1 LTFSPI
7 LMANKTAL
15 ITGASSGIGKA
26 TALAFA
32 GAGIDLALIGR
43 SAERLAPVAEAATAL
58 GVKARTYELDL
69 SQLAGVRDRVTQI
82 VAECGQ
88 VDIVV
93 NSAGAAYT
101 NHLMDIPLDAWQ
113 RTLDLNLS
121 SVLQV
126 IQGVL
131 PQMRSQKSGTIVN
144 LISIAG
150 RQTFPDW
157 GAYCVS
163 KFGLVALSQV
173 LAAEERANGIRVTA
187 IYPGSVN
194 TALWDQP
201 EVQADFDRA
210 AMLDADTVAA
220 SILYAVTAPAV
231 ATIEELTIMPS
242 AGVF

>member
-1 LTFSPI
+1 MT
-7 LMANKTAL
+7 NKIAL
-15 ITGASSGIGKA
+15 ITGASSGIGRA
-26 TALAFA
+26 TALTFA
-32 GAGIDLALIGR
+32 AAGIDLALIGR
-43 SAERLAPVAEAATAL
+43 STDRLQPVVAAATQL
-58 GVKARTYELDL
+58 GVKVRSYQLDL
-69 SQLAGVRDRVTQI
+69 AQLASVREQVAQI
-82 VAECGQ
+82 VAEWGR
-88 VDIVV
+88 VDILV
-93 NSAGAAYT
+93 NNAGAAYT
-101 NHLMDIPLDAWQ
+101 NHLMDIPLAAWQ
-113 RTLDLNLS
+113 QTIDLNLT

-126 IQGVL
+126 VQGVL
-131 PQMRSQKSGTIVN
+131 PAMRTQKSGTIIN

-194 TALWDQP
+194 TALWDKP

-220 SILYAVTAPAV
+220 SILYAATAPMV

>member
-1 LTFSPI
+1 
-7 LMANKTAL
+7 MANKIAL
-15 ITGASSGIGKA
+15 ITGASSGIGRA

-32 GAGIDLALIGR
+32 GAGIDLALVGR
-43 SAERLAPVAEAATAL
+43 STDRLQPVVAAATQL
-58 GVKARTYELDL
+58 GVKARSYAVDLAEL
-69 SQLAGVRDRVTQI
+69 ATVRDRVGQI
-82 VAECGQ
+82 VAEWGQ
-88 VDIVV
+88 VDILV
-93 NSAGAAYT
+93 NNAGAAYT
-101 NHLMDIPLDAWQ
+101 SQLADIPLAAWQ
-113 RTLDLNLS
+113 QTLDLNLT
-121 SVLQV
+121 SVLQAV
-126 IQGVL
+126 QAVL
-131 PQMRSQKSGTIVN
+131 PQMRSQKAGTIVN

-157 GAYCVS
+157 GAYCAS

-220 SILYAVTAPAV
+220 AILYAVNAPMA

>member
-1 LTFSPI
+1 
-7 LMANKTAL
+7 MANKIAL
-15 ITGASSGIGKA
+15 ITGASSGIGRA

-32 GAGIDLALIGR
+32 GAGIDLALVGR
-43 SAERLAPVAEAATAL
+43 STDRLQPVVAAATQL
-58 GVKARTYELDL
+58 GVQARSYALDL
-69 SQLAGVRDRVTQI
+69 SQLANLREQVAKI
-82 VAECGQ
+82 VAEWGR
-88 VDIVV
+88 VDILV
-93 NSAGAAYT
+93 NNAGAAYT
-101 NHLMDIPLDAWQ
+101 NHLVDMPLAAWQ
-113 RTLDLNLS
+113 QTIDLNLT

-126 IQGVL
+126 VQGVL
-131 PQMRSQKSGTIVN
+131 PAMRAQKSGTIVN

-173 LAAEERANGIRVTA
+173 LAAEERAHGIRVTA

-194 TALWDQP
+194 TALWDRP
-201 EVQADFDRA
+201 EVQADFDRS

-220 SILYAVTAPAV
+220 SILYVATAPMA

>member
-1 LTFSPI
+1 
-7 LMANKTAL
+7 MAHKIAL

-43 SAERLAPVAEAATAL
+43 SAERLAPVAEAAIAL

-82 VAECGQ
+82 VAEWGQ

-93 NSAGAAYT
+93 NNAGAAYT

-194 TALWDQP
+194 TALWDRP

>member
-1 LTFSPI
+1 
-7 LMANKTAL
+7 MANKIAL
-15 ITGASSGIGKA
+15 ITGASSGIGRA

-32 GAGIDLALIGR
+32 GAGIDLALVGR
-43 SAERLAPVAEAATAL
+43 STDRLQPVVEAATQL
-58 GVKARTYELDL
+58 GVKARSYAVDLAEL
-69 SQLAGVRDRVTQI
+69 ATVRDRIGQI
-82 VAECGQ
+82 VAEWGQ
-88 VDIVV
+88 VDILV
-93 NSAGAAYT
+93 NNAGAAYT
-101 NHLMDIPLDAWQ
+101 SQLADIPLAGWQ
-113 RTLDLNLS
+113 QTIDLNLT
-121 SVLQV
+121 SVLQAV
-126 IQGVL
+126 QAVL
-131 PQMRSQKSGTIVN
+131 PQMRSQKAGTIVN

-157 GAYCVS
+157 GAYCAS

-194 TALWDQP
+194 TALWDKP

-220 SILYAVTAPAV
+220 SILYAVNAPMA